1 METRREESF
10 MPSIIRP
17 KINRRQ
23 WPRHEKTYLAQVATS
38 LQSGFIPVAVSN
50 FSRGGLCF
58 FHAQI
63 LEKGAKVMV
72 RLPQDLVGLARDV
85 KARVTW
91 CVPSGTGGFAV
102 GIQYEEPL
110 RWTRYE

>member
-1 METRREESF
+1 MS
-10 MPSIIRP
+10 MPNIIRP
-17 KINRRQ
+17 NINRRQ
-23 WPRHEKTYLAQVATS
+23 WPRHEKKYLVQISTS
-38 LQSGFIPVAVSN
+38 LQSGYSPATVYN

-58 FHAQI
+58 VHPEP
-63 LEKGAKVMV
+63 LDKGSGVMV

-85 KARVTW
+85 KGRVKW
-91 CVPSGTGGFAV
+91 CVPSSTGGFAI